1 MLPGGRSLR
10 LKGDVLASAPVT
22 GHAVVPFIKMG
33 QTVYMRTGLGGGGI
47 QDSRVVNV
55 TGIRLDISP

>member
-10 LKGDVLASAPVT
+10 LKGDVLASAPIT

-33 QTVYMRTGLGGGGI
+33 QTVYMRTGFGGAESKI
-47 QDSRVVNV
+47 QES
-55 TGIRLDISP
+55 LMSLE